1 MNVQSQ
7 IGITYPGG
15 ENGPG
20 HPPLARDP
28 WLLMMSLARM
38 LMFANFMVFAAC
50 LPVLRQRWGMSA
62 TEAGSV
68 AGAFMLG
75 YAFSLVAFSWL
86 AQHYGARRMFVLS
99 AFLSALSAMLFG
111 LFARSYP
118 SALALYALAAITQGG
133 TYGPAI
139 MLFADRYA
147 PSARGRAV
155 GVLIASTSL
164 GYAGSLVLSGWLL
177 AHGGYEL
184 AFVTTGALVA
194 VGAVIAYA
202 TLRRTPNVVHP
213 HTAGTSRLKAVF
225 GQANAR
231 RLIIGY
237 TGHSWELLGMWSWFP
252 AFIAASLAL
261 STTTSAV
268 QAAAGGA
275 YLAAGL
281 HLCGALAA
289 SWMGSLSDRLGRRVL
304 LIALAASSAFLSLTI
319 GWLIAWPFALLLA
332 LTFVYGFTALGDSP
346 VLSTALTEA
355 VAPYALGTALAVR
368 SLLGF
373 TAGAVS
379 PLLFGVVLDA
389 TNPAGLT
396 PTAWG
401 WAFVTLGVG
410 GLVAAGYAY
419 RLKEDA
425 PLRP

>member
-1 MNVQSQ
+1 M
-7 IGITYPGG
+7 GITQAGDG
-15 ENGPG
+15 NGTG
-20 HPPLARDP
+20 HHPALARDP
-28 WLLMMSLARM
+28 WLLGLSLGRM
-38 LMFANFMVFAAC
+38 LMYANFMVYAAC
-50 LPVLRQRWGMSA
+50 LPVLLPAWGMSA
-62 TEAGSV
+62 TQAGSV
-68 AGAFMLG
+68 SGAFMLG

-86 AQHYGARRMFVLS
+86 AQHYGARRLFLIS
-99 AFLSALSAMLFG
+99 AALSALSAVLFG

-139 MLFADRYA
+139 MLFADRYT
-147 PSARGRAV
+147 PSTRGRAV

-164 GYAGSLVLSGWLL
+164 GYAGSLLLSGWLL

-184 AFVTTGALVA
+184 AFITSGLLVT
-194 VGAVIAYA
+194 VGVVIAYA
-202 TLRRTPNVVHP
+202 TLRKTPNVVHP
-213 HTAGTSRLKAVF
+213 HSAGTSRLKAIF
-225 GQANAR
+225 AQANAR

-261 STTTSAV
+261 STTTSAA

-289 SWMGSLSDRLGRRVL
+289 SWMGSLSDRFGRRVL
-304 LIALAASSAFLSLTI
+304 LVALATSSAFLSLTI

-355 VAPYALGTALAVR
+355 VAPYALGSALAVR

-373 TAGAVS
+373 TAGAAS
-379 PLLFGVVLDA
+379 PLIFGVVLDA
-389 TNPAGLT
+389 TNPVAVT

-401 WAFVTLGVG
+401 WAFVTLGIG
-410 GLVAAGYAY
+410 GVVAAWYAY
-419 RLKEDA
+419 RLEEA
-425 PLRP
+425 VPLRP

>member
-1 MNVQSQ
+1 MKLRAPSKH
-7 IGITYPGG
+7 TDRGG
-15 ENGPG
+15 ADQLG
-20 HPPLARDP
+20 HLPLARDP
-28 WLLMMSLARM
+28 WLLVMSVARM
-38 LMFANFMVFAAC
+38 LMYTNFMVYAAC
-50 LPVLRQRWGMSA
+50 LPVLIPAWGMSA

-68 AGAFMLG
+68 SGAFMLG

-86 AQHYGARRMFVLS
+86 AQHYGARRLFLISAALS
-99 AFLSALSAMLFG
+99 AFSAVLFG

-118 SALALYALAAITQGG
+118 SALALYALAAVTQGG

-147 PSARGRAV
+147 PQARGRAV

-164 GYAGSLVLSGWLL
+164 GYAASLLLSGWLL
-177 AHGGYEL
+177 AHGGYEF
-184 AFVTTGALVA
+184 AFVVSGWLVA
-194 VGAVIAYA
+194 AGAVLAYA
-202 TLRRTPNVVHP
+202 TLRSTPNVVHP
-213 HTAGTSRLKAVF
+213 HSAGTSRLRAIF
-225 GQANAR
+225 AHANAR

-261 STTTSAV
+261 STTSAV

-289 SWMGSLSDRLGRRVL
+289 SWMGSLSDRFGRRVL
-304 LIALAASSAFLSLTI
+304 LLALSASSALLSLTI
-319 GWLIAWPFALLLA
+319 GWLIGWPFAVLLA

-355 VAPYALGTALAVR
+355 VAPYALGTALAAR

-373 TAGAVS
+373 SAGAIA
-379 PLLFGVVLDA
+379 PLVFGAVLDA
-389 TNPAGLT
+389 TNPAGVL
-396 PTAWG
+396 PTTWG
-401 WAFVTLGVG
+401 WAFVTLGLG
-410 GLVAAGYAY
+410 GLVAAWYAY
-419 RLKEDA
+419 RLEEGT
-425 PLRP
+425 PLRS

>member
-1 MNVQSQ
+1 MNAQAPS
-7 IGITYPGG
+7 GHTDPGG
-15 ENGPG
+15 EGRPG
-20 HPPLARDP
+20 HRPLARDP
-28 WLLMMSLARM
+28 WLLAMSLARM
-38 LMFANFMVFAAC
+38 LMYANFMVYAAC
-50 LPVLRQRWGMSA
+50 LPVLLPAWGMSA
-62 TEAGSV
+62 TQAGSV
-68 AGAFMLG
+68 SGAFMLG

-86 AQHYGARRMFVLS
+86 AQHYGARRLFLIS
-99 AFLSALSAMLFG
+99 ATLSALSALLFG

-147 PSARGRAV
+147 PQARGRAV

-164 GYAGSLVLSGWLL
+164 GYAGSLLLSGWLL

-184 AFVTTGALVA
+184 AFVATGLLVA
-194 VGAVIAYA
+194 VGVVMAYA
-202 TLRRTPNVVHP
+202 TLWHTPNVVHP
-213 HTAGTSRLKAVF
+213 HTAGTSRLKSIF

-261 STTTSAV
+261 SATSAV

-289 SWMGSLSDRLGRRVL
+289 SWMGSLSDRFGRRLL
-304 LIALAASSAFLSLTI
+304 LIALATSSALLSLTI
-319 GWLIAWPFALLLA
+319 GWLSGWPFAVLLA

-373 TAGAVS
+373 SAGALA
-379 PLLFGVVLDA
+379 PLVFGAVLDA
-389 TNPAGLT
+389 TNPAGVT

-401 WAFVTLGVG
+401 WAFVTLGLG
-410 GLVAAGYAY
+410 GLVAAWCAY
-419 RLKEDA
+419 QLEEGASLK
-425 PLRP
+425 P